1 MSKEETLKYQGDL
14 CSFLCDYACELIGAG
29 GSGLRASK
37 NVGRMA
43 ARFGCSCSLDIS
55 KSAVSIQLT
64 SAENKLCAFRSKLI
78 EHNSISFSKI
88 RLLSSLSWDVTDK
101 MLNLDQAFTRFYAIT
116 KEKPLNGQLVR
127 ILTCCANASFC
138 ELFGGDWLSMGVV
151 FVATYVGFFIKQMLL
166 KKKVNTFVTF
176 AISAFI
182 AALISST
189 TYIFHIGNTPDVAF
203 GTSVLYLVPG
213 IPYLNSV
220 CDFFSGHI
228 KLGTERI
235 IDAILLTASLSLGFC
250 GAAVIMKIF

>member
-116 KEKPLNGQLVR
+116 KDIHRL
-127 ILTCCANASFC
+127 
-138 ELFGGDWLSMGVV
+138 
-151 FVATYVGFFIKQMLL
+151 
-166 KKKVNTFVTF
+166 
-176 AISAFI
+176 
-182 AALISST
+182 
-189 TYIFHIGNTPDVAF
+189 
-203 GTSVLYLVPG
+203 SVLG
-213 IPYLNSV
+213 
-220 CDFFSGHI
+220 G
-228 KLGTERI
+228 
-235 IDAILLTASLSLGFC
+235 
-250 GAAVIMKIF
+250 